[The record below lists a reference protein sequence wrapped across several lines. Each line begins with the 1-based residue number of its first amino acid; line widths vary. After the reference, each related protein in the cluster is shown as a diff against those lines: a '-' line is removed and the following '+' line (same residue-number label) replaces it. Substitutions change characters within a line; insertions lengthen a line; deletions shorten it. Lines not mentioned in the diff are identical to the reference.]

1 MNGSIFES
9 EIFIESSL
17 AVIAAV
23 VIFLISHFLCS
34 VQGMGRNKIGKVV
47 RSIQQ
52 ASRYVDTFIQS
63 SKNGGLE
70 RDKARKLLIGI
81 RVRVRNSASVLQ
93 VYLYEGYNNPT
104 VGQIISRLTAVEKE
118 CDSVA
123 VEYND
128 GDREELTEHLEKM
141 KKSLSMASLML
152 DSVRSDIEEERKKV
166 I

>member
-1 MNGSIFES
+1 MKGSIFES
-9 EIFIESSL
+9 EIFIESSI
-17 AVIAAV
+17 AVVAAV

-47 RSIQQ
+47 RSVQQ
-52 ASRYVDTFIQS
+52 ASRYVDAFIQN

-70 RDKARKLLIGI
+70 REKARKLLMGI
-81 RVRVRNSASVLQ
+81 RIRVRNSASVLQ

-104 VGQIISRLTAVEKE
+104 VAQIISRLSALEKE

-128 GDREELTEHLEKM
+128 GDREELAVHLENM
-141 KKSLSMASLML
+141 KKSLALAAVML
-152 DSVRSDIEEERKKV
+152 DSVRSDIEDERKKV